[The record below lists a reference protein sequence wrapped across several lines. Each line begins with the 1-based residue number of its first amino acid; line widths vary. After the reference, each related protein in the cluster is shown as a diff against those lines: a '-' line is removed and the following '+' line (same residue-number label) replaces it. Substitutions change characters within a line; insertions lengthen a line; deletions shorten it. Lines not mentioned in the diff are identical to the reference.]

1 MKKKKKEK
9 DKDKKRKPFFSP
21 TVIEAYKLNEF
32 QKIANSLL
40 KPTQRRTI

>member
-1 MKKKKKEK
+1 MDQDEIMTVDKFKIYRTLFTIKE
-9 DKDKKRKPFFSP
+9 P
-21 TVIEAYKLNEF
+21 TDIKF